1 MPKIHNIG
9 SQHFFQVIKFPV
21 QWGKKVAVRG
31 WTQEIDEPF
40 RTTDNA
46 LIIRL
51 PFYRALVLGKW
62 TGTLDEET
70 ALERAI
76 QRRDVTYDDFVEEK
90 GWTPAPDEVNAESGE
105 DSYY

>member
-9 SQHFFQVIKFPV
+9 PQHFFQVIKFPV
-21 QWGKKVAVRG
+21 QWGTKLSVRG

-40 RTTDNA
+40 RTTDDA

-51 PFYRALVLGKW
+51 PFYRALVVGKW
-62 TGTLDEET
+62 TGTLDEES

-76 QRRDVTYDDFVEEK
+76 QRRDVTYDDFEEEK
-90 GWTPAPDEVNAESGE
+90 GWTPAPDEV
-105 DSYY
+105 DSEGRENPYA

>member
-9 SQHFFQVIKFPV
+9 PQHFFQIIKFPV
-21 QWGKKVAVRG
+21 KWENKFAVRG

-40 RTTDNA
+40 RTTDRA

-51 PFYRALVLGKW
+51 PFYRALVIGKW
-62 TGTLDEET
+62 TGTLDEEA

-76 QRRDVTYDDFVEEK
+76 QRRDVTYDDFAEEK
-90 GWTPAPDEVNAESGE
+90 GWTPAPDEV
-105 DSYY
+105 DSTSRKNPYL